1 MSEGMTAFSNRYQK
15 DISNRPKPTTTNPIT
30 APLRKAIRKPA
41 FNEFR
46 AAKAVECVYRLF
58 GARGLGSA
66 SFPKPEE
73 PLFGDRVGYY
83 LRTGKHDVTL
93 ADWQFVLQFI
103 EKSTNCSN

>member
-1 MSEGMTAFSNRYQK
+1 MASATEDVWA
-15 DISNRPKPTTTNPIT
+15 DP
-30 APLRKAIRKPA
+30 

-46 AAKAVECVYRLF
+46 AARAVECVYRLF

-83 LRTGKHDVTL
+83 LRTGKHDVT
-93 ADWQFVLQFI
+93 ATDWKFVLEFLRRNAPD
-103 EKSTNCSN
+103 SAAG